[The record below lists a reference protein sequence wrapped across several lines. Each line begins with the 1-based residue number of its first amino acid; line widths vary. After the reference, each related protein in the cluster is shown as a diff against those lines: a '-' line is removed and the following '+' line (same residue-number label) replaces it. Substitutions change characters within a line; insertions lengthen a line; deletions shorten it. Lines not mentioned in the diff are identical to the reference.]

1 MITTLLYRDTKFSA
15 LNPAPESLAAVK
27 TELGAMLWVDLSEP
41 TEDEIKLILEIV
53 FQFHPLAIEDCVA
66 DTPFPKL
73 EDYEDYL
80 YMVLH
85 AVDYT
90 KTEHFSTTELD
101 LFLGK
106 NFLVTFHRKPLKPVQ
121 AALERYQRP
130 QGNAVRGPDRFA
142 YHLLDLMVE
151 AYKPALV
158 ELQNELDE
166 LEADALRDIPR
177 QQLFPRIL
185 AMRKEFSTL
194 RQIARPQREIAAE
207 LASGK
212 TKLIRPL
219 IIPYIRDFA
228 EDLQRIEVQAESWT
242 EELMLAF
249 RVYLNKSTHDANS
262 GIKVLT
268 GITALTIPV
277 LAMGAWYGMNYKHM
291 PELSRTWTY
300 PLATLLMF
308 GGTFLMLWVMRKKKW
323 L

>member
-1 MITTLLYRDTKFSA
+1 
-15 LNPAPESLAAVK
+15 
-27 TELGAMLWVDLSEP
+27 MLWVDLSEP